1 MTNHFPSAA
10 PTRTTTDAA
19 RVLDDVMARVGVD
32 GLTTALIHPVL
43 MALVDQ
49 HAAEVRESLRCAD
62 RPVDHV
68 GLAAYARSIMAAA
81 ERMGR
86 HLPEP
91 GEADLSCL
99 DWLRAP
105 WPLLRL
111 VGICALV
118 DDTTLGAAP
127 TGLGA
132 TA

>member
-1 MTNHFPSAA
+1 MTNDSRSAA
-10 PTRTTTDAA
+10 PTATTVDAV

-32 GLTTALIHPVL
+32 GLTAALAHPVL

-49 HAAEVRESLRCAD
+49 HAAEVRESLRCAG

-86 HLPEP
+86 WIPEP
-91 GEADLSCL
+91 GDADLSCL

-118 DDTTLGAAP
+118 DDAVVPTASAARV
-127 TGLGA
+127 TSA
-132 TA
+132 